1 MTRPSSQPL
10 PPPSLKKELIRSLT
24 LISALW
30 LAAVF
35 LTMAFVVRDE
45 VNELMDNA
53 LQESAEVIYGILV
66 IHNSDLPLDGRH
78 VLPAPTHEERL
89 VWQVVTN
96 TRQVVL
102 RSHKAPEAPLIQ
114 VFKPGFGNAP
124 GQWRVYA
131 IPMPNPTQM
140 LFVGQQTAE
149 RVESRIEAIATVGF
163 AGLAVGLAGAFW
175 MRQRMLRA
183 LRPLR
188 DLSEQIK
195 LYDPMNPQTRLAA
208 PTRQEFVDVQ
218 EAISDLGA
226 RLARRV
232 EGEQAFAAHA
242 AHALRTPLAGM
253 DAQLAV
259 ALKEASDAT
268 RPHLQRTRDAVVRL
282 KRVVTSL
289 LALFRTGADLDLQ
302 PVNLPELVSRL
313 PVQGL
318 HIHAS
323 QTGDLRADP
332 NLLAAALVNL
342 LDNALRY
349 GARTCWVSSRV
360 DGSTQFVTLRDDGP
374 GIAPERCAELQ
385 HSADQPVDAAFAGLG
400 LKLAALVARA
410 HHGRLVIG
418 PDAQNPSALPS
429 GFTISLVLWSD
440 ESEVKEPQVPVNQR

>member
-1 MTRPSSQPL
+1 MTRPAPQPL
-10 PPPSLKKELIRSLT
+10 PLPSLKKELIRSLT

-78 VLPAPTHEERL
+78 VLPAPSHEERL
-89 VWQVVTN
+89 VWQVVNN
-96 TRQVVL
+96 TQHVVL
-102 RSHKAPEAPLIQ
+102 RSHKAPEAPLLQ
-114 VFKPGFGNAP
+114 TFKPGFGNAP

-131 IPMPNPTQM
+131 MQMPNPTQM
-140 LFVGQQTAE
+140 LYVGQQTAE
-149 RVESRIEAIATVGF
+149 RVESRIEAIATVGI
-163 AGLAVGLAGAFW
+163 AGLMVGLAGAFW

-218 EAISDLGA
+218 EAISDLGV

-259 ALKEASDAT
+259 ALKEASDAA
-268 RPHLQRTRDAVVRL
+268 RPRLQRTRDAVVRL

-289 LALFRTGADLDLQ
+289 LALFRTGADLDVQ
-302 PVNLPELVSRL
+302 AVNLPELVSRL
-313 PVQGL
+313 PVEGL
-318 HIHAS
+318 LIHAS

-349 GARTCWVSSRV
+349 GAHACWVSSRV
-360 DGSTQFVTLRDDGP
+360 DGTTQFVTLHDDGP
-374 GIAPERCAELQ
+374 GLSPQRCAELQ

-410 HHGRLVIG
+410 HNGRLLIG
-418 PDAQNPSALPS
+418 QDAQNHLLPPT
-429 GFTISLVLWSD
+429 GFTITLVLWSD
-440 ESEVKEPQVPVNQR
+440 ESEGKAPKVPVHHE